1 MQSGAVVSKT
11 KRDSGLRD
19 WDLAGRVMCVG
30 GGRRARR
37 RRDELER
44 IAVSLRG
51 GGQRT
56 SRQAR
61 SLRMF
66 LGRGRE
72 ISVWG
77 PLRVLPL
84 PLWAFEFSG
93 NGQVGTYGRKCV
105 SISGWLCFDPA
116 YPWSVF
122 LDPLTWCASN
132 GGVSAWLDV
141 GEV

>member
-1 MQSGAVVSKT
+1 M
-11 KRDSGLRD
+11 R
-19 WDLAGRVMCVG
+19 GRWT
-30 GGRRARR
+30 GRRARR

-122 LDPLTWCASN
+122 LDPLTRCASS
-132 GGVSAWLDV
+132 GDVSAWLDV